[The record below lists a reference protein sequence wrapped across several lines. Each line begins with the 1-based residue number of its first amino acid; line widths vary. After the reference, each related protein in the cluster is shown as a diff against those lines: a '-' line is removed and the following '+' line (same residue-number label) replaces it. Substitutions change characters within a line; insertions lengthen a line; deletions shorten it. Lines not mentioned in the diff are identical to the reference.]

1 MNTKVHG
8 SKLELS
14 RIPLKEE
21 THRFP
26 VLKYN
31 QAAFRSHAG
40 WFSAILTES
49 VEVIL
54 QGGRPSFA
62 SVREV
67 LFERSNCTVDTERK
81 FQRPALRGPACPAV
95 PTSGL

>member
-40 WFSAILTES
+40 WFSALLTET

-54 QGGRPSFA
+54 RGGGRPSFA

-67 LFERSNCTVDTERK
+67 LFERSC
-81 FQRPALRGPACPAV
+81 LY
-95 PTSGL
+95 S